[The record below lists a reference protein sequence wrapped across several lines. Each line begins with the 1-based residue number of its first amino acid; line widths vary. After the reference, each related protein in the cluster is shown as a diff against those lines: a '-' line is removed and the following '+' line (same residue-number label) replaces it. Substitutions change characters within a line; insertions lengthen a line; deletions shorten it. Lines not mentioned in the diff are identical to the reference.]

1 MRILLSI
8 LAVVTAGAAVPSSP
22 AGVPPSNCC
31 VPHARPGC
39 DNPQCMLA
47 VCQQLPHCCNVTWD
61 AVCANMAQ
69 NLCGTLCSGQP
80 IQDLLAT
87 SDDGPTV
94 VQFGSPAIPSIPPD
108 FFYPGSAPFISPIV
122 LTGKPFDV
130 LMFDADTTISRLN
143 DPVLPIDLPGA
154 FGQVPIELVS
164 LNLVSIN
171 PITVNGIQP
180 PQQWDVTV
188 TLSDVLPP
196 PGNLQA
202 QKTHH
207 NGGTFSAQFF
217 VQPRFTFTRIDDP
230 SMIRVLDTGEI
241 PLPALQLNVNG
252 GQWVHAVNPDL
263 NVVTPSQGSQWIPG
277 IVETIPGDIL
287 SQQEATF
294 TAQSVPSGVTH
305 NVCPAYFKQGR
316 CEVTAK
322 GMPAGAVPCGVINN
336 GNGTKTINAP
346 FAMTA
351 RFRDN
356 CACCEFRQY
365 VKGEFTLKG
374 KKVPKLLEPGVL
386 LDKNVF
392 KEDGFGAVVPAGANQ
407 HYGHRDDPN
416 NPLGDRYL
424 NPANRATG
432 CNYAGTDAPGW
443 YNVKNGTAYSID
455 LTFRGQILDTCNQV
469 TLLPIHEWTVNCAG
483 VALGGPDPLV
493 EVLIETVINGRGAV
507 LGVYRYPGQVLTVI
521 GSISN
526 GLGTPPIDAAEVDI
540 SVAGLAVIDA
550 PEPGPL
556 PHSVNVEGGATAHAL
571 YDFDYPPGSPPIVH
585 VSFAYGPE
593 TQEFDVPVGAP
604 CPADFDGDGS
614 VGIVDFLT
622 LLGAWGPCPVPC
634 PPCPADLD
642 GDCTVGIIDFLTL
655 LGTWGPCPP

>member
-1 MRILLSI
+1 MRTLLSI
-8 LAVVTAGAAVPSSP
+8 LAVVTVGAAVPSSP
-22 AGVPPSNCC
+22 AGGPPSNCC
-31 VPHARPGC
+31 VPHVGPGC

-47 VCQQLPHCCNVTWD
+47 VCQILPHCCNVTWD
-61 AVCANMAQ
+61 AGCANMAQ
-69 NLCGTLCSGQP
+69 QLCGPLCAGGQP
-80 IQDLLAT
+80 VQDMLAT
-87 SDDGPTV
+87 SDQAPTIID
-94 VQFGSPAIPSIPPD
+94 FGSPAIPPIPPD
-108 FFYPGSAPFISPIV
+108 FFAPGSDPFQGV
-122 LTGKPFDV
+122 VVFTGKPFDV
-130 LMFDADTTISRLN
+130 FLHDGDTRMQRQN
-143 DPVLPIDLPGA
+143 DPVLPPQPPGS
-154 FGQVPIELVS
+154 FGQVPIEIIALS
-164 LNLVSIN
+164 LVSID
-171 PITVNGIQP
+171 PITVTFGGRNP
-180 PQQWDVTV
+180 TFWDVIID
-188 TLSDVLPP
+188 LSPLLPP

-202 QKTHH
+202 QKTHP

-217 VQPRFTFTRIDDP
+217 VQPRFTFTSVQDP
-230 SMIRVLDTGEI
+230 AQVRVVDTGNFAPPLEFQI
-241 PLPALQLNVNG
+241 PG
-252 GQWVHAVNPDL
+252 GNWVHDVNPDL
-263 NVVTPSQGSQWIPG
+263 GVVLPGPDSQWVPG
-277 IVETIPGDIL
+277 IEETIPGDIL
-287 SQQEATF
+287 SQQESTVLAHSF
-294 TAQSVPSGVTH
+294 PPGVTH
-305 NVCPAYFKQGR
+305 AVCPAYFKQGR

-365 VKGEFTLKG
+365 VKGEFKLKG

-386 LDKNVF
+386 LDKNIF
-392 KEDGFGAVVPAGANQ
+392 REDGFGAVVPAGANP

-416 NPLGDRYL
+416 NPVGDRYL

-483 VALGGPDPLV
+483 IALGGPDPLV

-507 LGVYRYPGQVLTVI
+507 LGVYLYPGQVLTVI

-526 GLGTPPIDAAEVDI
+526 GLGTPLIDAAEVDI

-550 PEPGPL
+550 PEPRGL
-556 PHSVNVEGGATAHAL
+556 PQSVNVEGGATAHAL

-585 VSFAYGPE
+585 VSFTYGPE

-604 CPADFDGDGS
+604 CPGDLDGDGS

-622 LLGAWGPCPVPC
+622 LLGGWGPCLVPC
-634 PPCPADLD
+634 PPCVADID

-655 LGTWGPCPP
+655 LGAWGPCP

>member
-1 MRILLSI
+1 
-8 LAVVTAGAAVPSSP
+8 VFPS
-22 AGVPPSNCC
+22 
-31 VPHARPGC
+31 
-39 DNPQCMLA
+39 
-47 VCQQLPHCCNVTWD
+47 
-61 AVCANMAQ
+61 
-69 NLCGTLCSGQP
+69 
-80 IQDLLAT
+80 
-87 SDDGPTV
+87 
-94 VQFGSPAIPSIPPD
+94 
-108 FFYPGSAPFISPIV
+108 
-122 LTGKPFDV
+122 
-130 LMFDADTTISRLN
+130 
-143 DPVLPIDLPGA
+143 DPPGA

-171 PITVNGIQP
+171 PILVLGIQP
-180 PQQWDVTV
+180 PQQWDMTV
-188 TLSDVLPP
+188 TLSDLLPP

-207 NGGTFSAQFF
+207 NGGTFSATFN
-217 VQPRFTFTRIDDP
+217 VQPKFTFTNVADP
-230 SMIRVLDTGEI
+230 SNVRVLDTGEI
-241 PLPALQLNVNG
+241 PLPPLLLQVDLG
-252 GQWVHAVNPDL
+252 SWVHDVNPDL
-263 NVVTPSQGSQWIPG
+263 FVVPPGPGSNFIPG

-287 SQQEATF
+287 SQEEATF
-294 TAQSVPSGVTH
+294 TAQSIPSGVTH
-305 NVCPAYFKQGR
+305 SVCPAYFKQGR

-392 KEDGFGAVVPAGANQ
+392 KEDGFGAAVPAGANQ
-407 HYGHRDDPN
+407 HYGHRGDPN
-416 NPLGDRYL
+416 NPVGDRYL

-432 CNYAGTDAPGW
+432 CNYAGSDAPGW
-443 YNVKNGTAYSID
+443 YRVKNGTAYSID
-455 LTFRGQILDTCNQV
+455 LTFQGFIIDTCNQIS
-469 TLLPIHEWTVNCAG
+469 LPPVHEWTVNCAG
-483 VALGGPDPLV
+483 IALGGPDPLV

-507 LGVYRYPGQVLTVI
+507 LGIYLYAGQVLTVI

-526 GLGTPPIDAAEVDI
+526 GLGTPFIDAGEVDI

-550 PEPGPL
+550 PEPGEL
-556 PHSVNVEGGATAHAL
+556 PQSVNVEGGATAHAL
-571 YDFDYPPGSPPIVH
+571 YDFDYPPGSPPVVH
-585 VSFAYGPE
+585 VSFTYGPE

-604 CPADFDGDGS
+604 CPADLDGDGS
-614 VGIVDFLT
+614 VGIIDFLT
-622 LLGAWGPCPVPC
+622 LLGAWGPCMVPC
-634 PPCPADLD
+634 PPCPGDID

-655 LGTWGPCPP
+655 LGAWGPCPP